1 MINKLETEV
10 YKEECRLE
18 VEDFMIWREK
28 KVGIVKLTCRLQTLA
43 QRTFDI
49 GILAIGQF
57 LEFWQ
62 Y

>member
-28 KVGIVKLTCRLQTLA
+28 KSWNSKIDKQIADTCTMH
-43 QRTFDI
+43 I
-49 GILAIGQF
+49 
-57 LEFWQ
+57 
-62 Y
+62 